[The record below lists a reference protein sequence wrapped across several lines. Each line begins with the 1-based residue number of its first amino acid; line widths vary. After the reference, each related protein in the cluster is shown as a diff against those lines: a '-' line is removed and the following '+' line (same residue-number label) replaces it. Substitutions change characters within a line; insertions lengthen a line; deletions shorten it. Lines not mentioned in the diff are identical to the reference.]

1 MLSQS
6 EVIKQVMSELWP
18 TWRKVWLFGVVTN
31 LLILV
36 PSWYMLEV
44 YDRVIN
50 SRNLVMEALEWQRRR
65 LLQAASHH
73 FEQSLQQRLFE
84 RVFSAKLSMPEFP
97 AQQVFSDFSTLKSTL
112 HSSALLG
119 LMDAP
124 FCLIF
129 LVAVFLI
136 HPALGVLTLLGL
148 VVQLVL
154 TLQNQA
160 RVAPMMKQ
168 ANQHAME
175 SQRYFASISRH
186 ADAMQAMQMIVPV
199 EQRWL
204 QSQHGFL
211 WQQAQASELAGK
223 NAAAS
228 RWLQTMQTSLILG
241 LACYLFIAGELF
253 NGGAMMI
260 VASILAARVLAPLV
274 QCVGNWKTYEQAWTA
289 FQRIESL
296 FAGAV
301 SKSQSLVLP
310 PPSGEVSV
318 DQLAYAQPQAGK
330 AQAEVFIRQVQF
342 SLPAGHVLVVA
353 GASASGKTTLA
364 KLLVG
369 LAAPTSGRV
378 RYDGVDVHGW
388 DKNRLGPYVGYLAQE
403 VDLFDGRVVD
413 NICRFNSPDPQA
425 LSEVIALLGL
435 TDWINQLPQGLD
447 TLIGQ
452 SGVPLS
458 GGERQLLG
466 LARALYGK
474 PRIVVLDEPNANL
487 DTAAERTFQ
496 QAIARMKQQGTTF
509 IIISHLQ
516 HILNIADFMLVM
528 CQGQMI
534 RYGKPH
540 DVLASFQPEAAKP
553 GPAKAEAAKPG
564 AVTPKAVKVAQP

>member
-1 MLSQS
+1 
-6 EVIKQVMSELWP
+6 
-18 TWRKVWLFGVVTN
+18 
-31 LLILV
+31 
-36 PSWYMLEV
+36 
-44 YDRVIN
+44 
-50 SRNLVMEALEWQRRR
+50 
-65 LLQAASHH
+65 
-73 FEQSLQQRLFE
+73 
-84 RVFSAKLSMPEFP
+84 
-97 AQQVFSDFSTLKSTL
+97 
-112 HSSALLG
+112 
-119 LMDAP
+119 
-124 FCLIF
+124 
-129 LVAVFLI
+129 
-136 HPALGVLTLLGL
+136 
-148 VVQLVL
+148 
-154 TLQNQA
+154 
-160 RVAPMMKQ
+160 
-168 ANQHAME
+168 
-175 SQRYFASISRH
+175 
-186 ADAMQAMQMIVPV
+186 
-199 EQRWL
+199 
-204 QSQHGFL
+204 
-211 WQQAQASELAGK
+211 
-223 NAAAS
+223 
-228 RWLQTMQTSLILG
+228 
-241 LACYLFIAGELF
+241 
-253 NGGAMMI
+253 
-260 VASILAARVLAPLV
+260 
-274 QCVGNWKTYEQAWTA
+274 
-289 FQRIESL
+289 
-296 FAGAV
+296 
-301 SKSQSLVLP
+301 
-310 PPSGEVSV
+310 
-318 DQLAYAQPQAGK
+318 
-330 AQAEVFIRQVQF
+330 
-342 SLPAGHVLVVA
+342 
-353 GASASGKTTLA
+353 
-364 KLLVG
+364 VG

-553 GPAKAEAAKPG
+553 EAAKASVAKPG
-564 AVTPKAVKVAQP
+564 AVTPKAVKVVQP